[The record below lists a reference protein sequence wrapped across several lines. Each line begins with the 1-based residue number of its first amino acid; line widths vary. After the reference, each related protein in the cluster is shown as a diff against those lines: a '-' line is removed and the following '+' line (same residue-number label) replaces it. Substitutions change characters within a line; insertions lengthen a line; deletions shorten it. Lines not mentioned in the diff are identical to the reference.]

1 MKKNV
6 CFIYSIMLEPFFLGG
21 GGVLTTRLETHLE
34 DKLFS
39 LTLTERITW
48 INCCLI
54 SSLHDHMVAQ
64 TSL

>member
-1 MKKNV
+1 MKKKCLFYLQYYV
-6 CFIYSIMLEPFFLGG
+6 RTFFWG

>member
-1 MKKNV
+1 MKKKCLFYLQYYV
-6 CFIYSIMLEPFFLGG
+6 RTFFLGG
-21 GGVLTTRLETHLE
+21 GGVLPTRLETPLE